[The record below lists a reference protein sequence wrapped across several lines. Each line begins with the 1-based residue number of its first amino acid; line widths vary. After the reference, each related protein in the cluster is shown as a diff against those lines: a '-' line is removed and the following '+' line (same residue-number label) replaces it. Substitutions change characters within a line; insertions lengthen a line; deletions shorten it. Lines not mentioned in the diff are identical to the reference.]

1 MTAIVSFY
9 LIAILAQRVRSH
21 SLQERNV
28 LMALNAVLVKNRT
41 EMQFALLVLRT
52 RVEKCTASEFQKT
65 LTFKMMLHMLGA
77 EPFL

>member
-21 SLQERNV
+21 SLQERNMF
-28 LMALNAVLVKNRT
+28 MALNPILVKNKT

-52 RVEKCTASEFQKT
+52 RNENCNACLQYS
-65 LTFKMMLHMLGA
+65 
-77 EPFL
+77 